1 MIMEYSNIP
10 IGETSGIL
18 KQGSSKHLAQSEFA
32 MEGQLQGPLNTNICT
47 LVNKNSFLILSTKE
61 AHYNEQPKSIK
72 PHKFP
77 DNGLEILSA
86 WKNCGC
92 FESGHFLFW
101 GHKMYSGC
109 LAWVFSTC
117 IRLMKNLG
125 LYLAKNSATGAF
137 IRKIITAD

>member
-1 MIMEYSNIP
+1 MEYSNIP

-18 KQGSSKHLAQSEFA
+18 KQGSSKHLAQSKFA
-32 MEGQLQGPLNTNICT
+32 MEGQIQGP

-61 AHYNEQPKSIK
+61 AQYNEQPKSIK
-72 PHKFP
+72 HHKFP

-92 FESGHFLFW
+92 FENGHFLFC

-109 LAWVFSTC
+109 LAWLFSTC